1 MKSMSWQ
8 FHFYFFG
15 FQFEMSGDKGSS
27 PSPKCLPTRDGS
39 LKSGDGMRGKGKG
52 KLTANQEEGDDL

>member
-1 MKSMSWQ
+1 
-8 FHFYFFG
+8 
-15 FQFEMSGDKGSS
+15 MSGDKGSS